1 MSKFTCVAVIQ
12 NQAPYIVEWVAHHLS
27 LGVTDF
33 VLCFYG
39 SSDRTAKV
47 TRRLAAMGYVANVKI
62 KVEND
67 DPRASALEQIATL
80 DEVTQADWIGLVD
93 VDQFINIHQ
102 GFGNI
107 KELVASFPE
116 AHNAIQIESSWFG
129 SGSSE
134 DLLAQINRYSRDPKG
149 IDITSLVQ
157 DKSILR
163 YATWFEK
170 YQRILMS
177 DRRLKLAHENGL
189 SWHKARQ

>member
-102 GFGNI
+102 GFG
-107 KELVASFPE
+107 K
-116 AHNAIQIESSWFG
+116 
-129 SGSSE
+129 
-134 DLLAQINRYSRDPKG
+134 
-149 IDITSLVQ
+149 
-157 DKSILR
+157 
-163 YATWFEK
+163 
-170 YQRILMS
+170 
-177 DRRLKLAHENGL
+177 
-189 SWHKARQ
+189 